1 MDANKM
7 LEYRDKII
15 EAFRDGTFLSENLKK
30 SDDAAY
36 GFVLRDVNNFIQET
50 KSMEE
55 KINLS
60 LFEDFF
66 FDHHHQLI
74 LQKYLLILRIQIKT
88 KNL

>member
-15 EAFRDGTFLSENLKK
+15 EAFRDGTFLSENFKK

-36 GFVLRDVNNFIQET
+36 GYVLWDVDNFIQET

-66 FDHHHQLI
+66 DHHHQLI
-74 LQKYLLILRIQIKT
+74 MQKCLLILRIQMKT

>member
-36 GFVLRDVNNFIQET
+36 GYVL
-50 KSMEE
+50 
-55 KINLS
+55 
-60 LFEDFF
+60 
-66 FDHHHQLI
+66 
-74 LQKYLLILRIQIKT
+74 
-88 KNL
+88 

>member
-36 GFVLRDVNNFIQET
+36 GYVLWDVNNFIQET

-66 FDHHHQLI
+66 DHHHQPI
-74 LQKYLLILRIQIKT
+74 MQKCLLILRIQMKT